1 MHLKAMT
8 LRGFK
13 SFASATTLRFE
24 PGITCVVGPNGSGK
38 SNVVDALSWVMGEQ
52 GAKSL
57 RGGKMED
64 VIFAG
69 TTGRPPL
76 GRAEVSLTI
85 DNSDGA
91 LPIDYAEVTITRI
104 MFRNGGSEYQLNGDT
119 CRLLDIQELLSDSG
133 IGREMHVI
141 VGQGQL
147 DSVLHADPMGRRAFI
162 EEAAG
167 VLKHRKRKEK
177 ALRKLDA
184 MRANLARV
192 QDLTDE
198 LRRQLKP
205 LGRQAAVARR
215 AAVIQADLRDARLRL
230 LADDLVRLR
239 EALRT
244 EIADEAELK
253 QRKEDAEGR
262 LKAALAREAELED
275 EVRRLAPRLQQAQQ
289 TWYELSQLAERV
301 RGTVSLAD
309 ARVKSATAAPTEEPR
324 GRDPEDMEREA
335 ARIREQEA
343 ELEAALEA
351 AEHAREDTVAH
362 RAELERALAAE
373 ERRLKDAARAIADRR
388 EGLARLTG
396 QVNAAR
402 SRAASAQAEIG
413 RLAAARDEARE
424 RAAAAQEEYEQ
435 LKAEV
440 DGLDADDHE
449 LAGRYEAARG
459 ALAEA
464 ESALTAA
471 REAATAAERDRAAV
485 AARHDALALGL
496 RRKDGTGALLAA
508 RDRLTGL
515 LGPAAELL
523 TVTPGYEIPVS
534 AALGAAADAIA
545 VTNPSAAA
553 EAIRLLRS
561 EDAGRASLL
570 VSPGGGGGLAAG
582 GLAGVPTQAGEAAD
596 AASGRGDAGPESG
609 PGPVGGVPAQAAGA
623 SAGGSGA
630 GLSGPATESGPVG
643 GLSAQADGLTA
654 EPGVYGGLPGQQ
666 GLAGGVSAGEVDP
679 ESARADT
686 GPGGGL
692 PGQQG
697 PAGEVSA
704 QAGGAGDAALG
715 RADASLESGPGPGGG
730 VPAQVGGASAGGSGT
745 GLSGPATEPG
755 VSGGVADGVF
765 AQAGDAAP
773 EPGPGSL
780 GGQAG
785 EHGVAGQFPAQPDD
799 TGLSVPANGSP
810 AEPAAHSG
818 VPAQASGDGAGPSA
832 AASGS
837 ATEADVSGGLP
848 AQTAGA
854 GHGPR
859 PGPVGGAA
867 ARVTAGS
874 GGVGSSASAGGS
886 VVEPE
891 VSAGGFPAPAPGGDS
906 GRSVSGAAS
915 GVQGREVARTA
926 VGDLVRGPVG
936 LVEAVRW
943 MVRDA
948 VVVASL
954 DDAEELVGARPGVVA
969 VTAEGDVL
977 GAHFAQGGSAGA
989 PSLLEVRASV
999 DEAAGE
1005 LAELGVRC
1013 GELDE
1018 ARRRATERRAEC
1030 AALVEELGERRRA
1043 ADREKSAVSG
1053 RLGRLSGQARGAV
1066 GEAERTDAA
1075 VAKAQEA
1082 LERATQEVEEL
1093 AERLLVAEEAPVEEE
1108 PDTSL
1113 RDRLAADGA
1122 NARQTEMEARL
1133 QVRTH
1138 EERVKGL
1145 AGRADALDRGARA
1158 ERAARARAE
1167 QRRAR
1172 LRHEAEV
1179 AGAVAAGTRQLLA
1192 HVEVSVV
1199 RAEAERA
1206 AAEAAKAE
1214 RERELVAERN
1224 QGRDLKS
1231 ELDKLTDSVHRGEV
1245 LGAEKRLRIEQLETR
1260 ALEELGVE
1268 PAGLIAEY
1276 GPDQLVSPSPP
1287 AEGEELPEDPAHP
1300 RNQPKPYVR
1309 SEQEKRLK
1317 SAERAYQQLGK
1328 VNPLALEEFAALEER
1343 HKFLSEQLEDLKKTR
1358 ADLLQV
1364 VKSVD
1369 ERVEQVFTEAYRD
1382 TAVQFEGVFSRLF
1395 PGGEGRLIL
1404 TDPENMLTTGVDVEA
1419 RPPGKKVKR
1428 LSLLSGG
1435 ERSLTAVALL
1445 VSIFKA
1451 RPSPFYVMDEVEAA
1465 LDDTN
1470 LQRLIRI
1477 MQELQESSQ
1486 LIVITHQKR
1495 TMEVADAL
1503 YGVSMQGDGVSKV
1516 ISQRLR

>member
-1 MHLKAMT
+1 MHLKALT

-91 LPIDYAEVTITRI
+91 LPIEYAEVTITRI
-104 MFRNGGSEYQLNGDT
+104 MFRNGGSEYQINGDT

-184 MRANLARV
+184 MQANLARV

-230 LADDLVRLR
+230 LADDLVRMR
-239 EALRT
+239 EALRS
-244 EIADEAELK
+244 EVADEAALK
-253 QRKEDAEGR
+253 ERKEGAEAK
-262 LKAALAREAELED
+262 LKAALAREADLED
-275 EVRRLAPRLQQAQQ
+275 EVRRLAPRLQRAQQ

-301 RGTVSLAD
+301 RGTVSLAE
-309 ARVKSATAAPTEEPR
+309 ARVKSATSVPAEERR

-351 AEHAREDTVAH
+351 AQRALEDTVAH
-362 RAELERALAAE
+362 RAELERELAVE
-373 ERRLKDAARAIADRR
+373 ERRLKDVARAIADRR
-388 EGLARLTG
+388 EGLARLNG

-402 SRAASAQAEIG
+402 SRAASAQAEID
-413 RLAAARDEARE
+413 RLAAARDEAGE

-435 LKAEV
+435 LRAEV
-440 DGLDADDHE
+440 DGLEADDTALADRHDAARRE
-449 LAGRYEAARG
+449 LSEAEAA
-459 ALAEA
+459 L
-464 ESALTAA
+464 SAA
-471 REAATAAERDRAAV
+471 REAATDAERKRAAV
-485 AARHDALALGL
+485 AARHEALAQGL
-496 RRKDGTGALLAA
+496 RRKDGTGALLSA
-508 RDRLTGL
+508 RDRLSGL

-523 TVTPGYEIPVS
+523 TVAPGHELPVA
-534 AALGAAADAIA
+534 AALGAAADAVA
-545 VTNPSAAA
+545 VADPSTAA
-553 EAIRLLRS
+553 EAIRLLRKQ
-561 EDAGRASLL
+561 DAGRASLL
-570 VSPGGGGGLAAG
+570 LSVPGQAG
-582 GLAGVPTQAGEAAD
+582 APAEGPPTAGIPAPARPPAENVPT
-596 AASGRGDAGPESG
+596 P
-609 PGPVGGVPAQAAGA
+609 GVPAPTPVP
-623 SAGGSGA
+623 
-630 GLSGPATESGPVG
+630 PA
-643 GLSAQADGLTA
+643 
-654 EPGVYGGLPGQQ
+654 
-666 GLAGGVSAGEVDP
+666 
-679 ESARADT
+679 
-686 GPGGGL
+686 
-692 PGQQG
+692 
-697 PAGEVSA
+697 
-704 QAGGAGDAALG
+704 
-715 RADASLESGPGPGGG
+715 
-730 VPAQVGGASAGGSGT
+730 VPA
-745 GLSGPATEPG
+745 
-755 VSGGVADGVF
+755 
-765 AQAGDAAP
+765 
-773 EPGPGSL
+773 
-780 GGQAG
+780 
-785 EHGVAGQFPAQPDD
+785 
-799 TGLSVPANGSP
+799 
-810 AEPAAHSG
+810 
-818 VPAQASGDGAGPSA
+818 
-832 AASGS
+832 
-837 ATEADVSGGLP
+837 
-848 AQTAGA
+848 
-854 GHGPR
+854 
-859 PGPVGGAA
+859 GAA
-867 ARVTAGS
+867 AHAHPGAVPSPAADGEGGTRPPRVL
-874 GGVGSSASAGGS
+874 
-886 VVEPE
+886 
-891 VSAGGFPAPAPGGDS
+891 
-906 GRSVSGAAS
+906 
-915 GVQGREVARTA
+915 
-926 VGDLVRGPVG
+926 DLVRGPEE
-936 LVEAVRW
+936 LMPAVARL
-943 MVRDA
+943 VRDM
-948 VVVASL
+948 VVVGTL
-954 DDAEELVGARPGVVA
+954 DDAEDLVRAEPGLVA

-977 GAHFAQGGSAGA
+977 GAHFAHGGSAGA
-989 PSLLEVRASV
+989 PSFLEVQASV
-999 DEAAGE
+999 DEAAAELEE
-1005 LAELGVRC
+1005 LAVRC
-1013 GELDE
+1013 DELAAGQRE
-1018 ARRRATERRAEC
+1018 AGERRTAC

-1043 ADREKSAVSG
+1043 AEREKAGVAQQ
-1053 RLGRLSGQARGAV
+1053 LGRLAGQARGAA
-1066 GEAERTDAA
+1066 GEAERTAA
-1075 VAKAQEA
+1075 AAARAEEA
-1082 LERATQEVEEL
+1082 LEKALYEAEEL
-1093 AERLLVAEEAPVEEE
+1093 AERLAVAEETPVEEE
-1108 PDTSL
+1108 PDTSA

-1158 ERAARARAE
+1158 EREARARAE
-1167 QRRAR
+1167 RRRAR
-1172 LRHEAEV
+1172 LRHEA
-1179 AGAVAAGTRQLLA
+1179 AVAEAVARGARLLLA

-1199 RAEAERA
+1199 RAERERA
-1206 AAEAAKAE
+1206 AAEAAKTE
-1214 RERELVAERN
+1214 RERELSAARAA
-1224 QGRDLKS
+1224 GRDLKS
-1231 ELDKLTDSVHRGEV
+1231 ELDRLTDSVHRGEV

-1268 PAGLIAEY
+1268 PAGLVAEY
-1276 GPDQLVSPSPP
+1276 GPDQLVPPSPP
-1287 AEGEELPEDPAHP
+1287 AEGEELPEDPGHP
-1300 RNQPKPYVR
+1300 RNQPRPFVR
-1309 SEQEKRLK
+1309 AEQEKRLK

-1364 VKSVD
+1364 VKEVD

-1382 TAVQFEGVFSRLF
+1382 TAREFEGVFSRLF

-1404 TDPENMLTTGVDVEA
+1404 TDPDNMLTTGVDVEA

-1435 ERSLTAVALL
+1435 ERSLTAVAML

>member
-1 MHLKAMT
+1 MHLKALT

-91 LPIDYAEVTITRI
+91 LPIEYAEVTITRI
-104 MFRNGGSEYQLNGDT
+104 MFRNGGSEYQINGDT
-119 CRLLDIQELLSDSG
+119 CRLLDIQDLLSDSG

-147 DSVLHADPMGRRAFI
+147 DSVLHADPTGRRAFI

-184 MRANLARV
+184 MQANLARV

-239 EALRT
+239 QALQT
-244 EIADEAELK
+244 EVADEAALKERKEAAEQELK
-253 QRKEDAEGR
+253 
-262 LKAALAREAELED
+262 KALQREALLED
-275 EVRRLAPRLQQAQQ
+275 EVRQLTPRLQRAQQ

-301 RGTVSLAD
+301 RGTISLAD
-309 ARVKSATAAPTEEPR
+309 ARVKSATSAPPEERR

-351 AEHAREDTVAH
+351 AERALEDTVAH
-362 RAELERALAAE
+362 RADLERALQQE
-373 ERRLKDAARAIADRR
+373 ERRLKDVARAIADRR
-388 EGLARLTG
+388 EGLARLNG

-402 SRAASAQAEIG
+402 SRAASAQAEID
-413 RLAAARDEARE
+413 RLAAARDEAQE
-424 RAAAAQEEYEQ
+424 RAFAAQEEYEA

-440 DGLDADDHE
+440 DGLDAGDAE
-449 LAGRYEAARG
+449 LAEQHGAAKRQ
-459 ALAEA
+459 LTEAEA
-464 ESALTAA
+464 ALTAA
-471 REAATAAERDRAAV
+471 REAATAAERRRAATQ
-485 AARHDALALGL
+485 ARHEALALGL
-496 RRKDGTGALLAA
+496 RRKDGTGALLGAK
-508 RDRLTGL
+508 DRLTGL

-523 TVTPGYEIPVS
+523 TVTPGHEVAL
-534 AALGAAADAIA
+534 AAAFGAAADALA
-545 VTNPSAAA
+545 VTSPAAAA
-553 EAIRLLRS
+553 EAIRLLRKQ
-561 EDAGRASLL
+561 DGGRASLL
-570 VSPGGGGGLAAG
+570 V
-582 GLAGVPTQAGEAAD
+582 AGEAD
-596 AASGRGDAGPESG
+596 PPR
-609 PGPVGGVPAQAAGA
+609 
-623 SAGGSGA
+623 GA
-630 GLSGPATESGPVG
+630 GLHPFAAPPRGATSHDGPADATHQHAADFVRAPSDLLPAVRRLLHGMVIVG
-643 GLSAQADGLTA
+643 TLEDAEDLVYANPHLTA
-654 EPGVYGGLPGQQ
+654 V
-666 GLAGGVSAGEVDP
+666 
-679 ESARADT
+679 
-686 GPGGGL
+686 
-692 PGQQG
+692 
-697 PAGEVSA
+697 
-704 QAGGAGDAALG
+704 
-715 RADASLESGPGPGGG
+715 
-730 VPAQVGGASAGGSGT
+730 
-745 GLSGPATEPG
+745 TE
-755 VSGGVADGVF
+755 
-765 AQAGDAAP
+765 
-773 EPGPGSL
+773 E
-780 GGQAG
+780 
-785 EHGVAGQFPAQPDD
+785 
-799 TGLSVPANGSP
+799 
-810 AEPAAHSG
+810 
-818 VPAQASGDGAGPSA
+818 
-832 AASGS
+832 
-837 ATEADVSGGLP
+837 
-848 AQTAGA
+848 
-854 GHGPR
+854 
-859 PGPVGGAA
+859 
-867 ARVTAGS
+867 
-874 GGVGSSASAGGS
+874 
-886 VVEPE
+886 
-891 VSAGGFPAPAPGGDS
+891 
-906 GRSVSGAAS
+906 
-915 GVQGREVARTA
+915 
-926 VGDLVRGPVG
+926 GDL
-936 LVEAVRW
+936 
-943 MVRDA
+943 
-948 VVVASL
+948 
-954 DDAEELVGARPGVVA
+954 
-969 VTAEGDVL
+969 L
-977 GAHFAQGGSAGA
+977 GAHFAHGGSAGA
-989 PSLLEVRASV
+989 PSLLEVQASV
-999 DEAAGE
+999 DEAA
-1005 LAELGVRC
+1005 AELEDLAIRC
-1013 GELDE
+1013 EELTE
-1018 ARRRATERRAEC
+1018 AQHTAVENRKTC
-1030 AALVEELGERRRA
+1030 AGLVEELGERRRA
-1043 ADREKSAVSG
+1043 ADREKSAVAQQ
-1053 RLGRLSGQARGAV
+1053 LGRLAGQAKGAA
-1066 GEAERTDAA
+1066 GEAERSTAA
-1075 VAKAQEA
+1075 AARAQES
-1082 LERATQEVEEL
+1082 LERALEEVEEL
-1093 AERLLVAEEAPVEEE
+1093 AERLAVAEEMPVEEE
-1108 PDTSL
+1108 PDTSV

-1145 AGRADALDRGARA
+1145 AGRADSLDRAARA
-1158 ERAARARAE
+1158 EREARARAE

-1172 LRHEAEV
+1172 LRHEA
-1179 AGAVAAGTRQLLA
+1179 AVAEAVASGTRQLLA
-1192 HVEVSVV
+1192 HVEVSLA
-1199 RAEAERA
+1199 RADAERTA
-1206 AAEAAKAE
+1206 ADAAKAL
-1214 RERELVAERN
+1214 RERELTAARAT
-1224 QGRDLKS
+1224 GRDLKA

-1245 LGAEKRLRIEQLETR
+1245 LGAEKRMRIEQLETK

-1268 PAGLIAEY
+1268 PAGLIEEY
-1276 GPDQLVSPSPP
+1276 GPHQLVPPSPP
-1287 AEGEELPEDPAHP
+1287 AEGEELPEDPEHP
-1300 RNQPKPYVR
+1300 RNLPKQFHR
-1309 SEQEKRLK
+1309 AEQEKRLK
-1317 SAERAYQQLGK
+1317 AAERAYQQLGK
-1328 VNPLALEEFAALEER
+1328 VNPLALEEFSALEER

-1358 ADLLQV
+1358 TDLLQV
-1364 VKSVD
+1364 VKEVD

-1382 TAVQFEGVFSRLF
+1382 TAREFEGVFSRLF

-1404 TDPENMLTTGVDVEA
+1404 TDPDNMLTTGVDVEA

-1477 MQELQESSQ
+1477 MQELQEASQ